1 MAHDLLRSFM
11 TAFAVLALLLIPS
24 SVDASSQDQGS
35 RACPF
40 AGDRKVDVASV
51 AELEAALADAQPG
64 DRIQLADVTYE
75 GTFVAEHDGTIEQHI
90 WLCGT
95 RNAIIDG
102 GDFEDG
108 YALHLT
114 ADYWI
119 IQGITITNALKGVM
133 LDGANRNVLDSIAVH
148 AIGHE
153 GVHFRTHSSDN
164 IITNSE
170 IYDTGLKKE
179 KFGEGVYIGSAVSN
193 WERYTDGKPDESDRN
208 MVLRNHIWNTTAE
221 NIDIKEGT
229 SNGIIDGN
237 ILDGSKLTGADS
249 WIDVKGNFYV
259 VIGNTGTNS
268 PEDGFQTHVINNLDW
283 GRHNSFDRNI
293 AEVNGDGFGFYI
305 HDPETSGNTVFCNN
319 EVTAAGKGFANVE
332 CSGQ

>member
-1 MAHDLLRSFM
+1 
-11 TAFAVLALLLIPS
+11 LLLIPS
-24 SVDASSQDQGS
+24 SVEASYQDVAS
-35 RACPF
+35 RACAF
-40 AGDRKVDVASV
+40 SGDRPVEVANAS
-51 AELEAALADAQPG
+51 ELETALAHAQPG
-64 DRIQLADVTYE
+64 DRIQMADGTYE
-75 GTFVAEHDGTIEQHI
+75 GLFVAEQSGTAEKRI

-108 YALHLT
+108 YALHVT
-114 ADYWI
+114 GDYWI
-119 IQGITITNALKGVM
+119 IQGITVTNALKGVM
-133 LDGANRNVLDSIAVH
+133 LDAADFNVLDSIAVH

-153 GVHFRTHSSDN
+153 GVHFRTHSSGN

-193 WERYTDGKPDESDRN
+193 WERYTNGEPDESDRN
-208 MVLRNHIWNTTAE
+208 MVLRNHIWNTTSE

-249 WIDVKGNFYV
+249 WIDVKGNFYL
-259 VIGNTGTNS
+259 ITGNTGTNS
-268 PEDGFQTHVINNLDW
+268 PKDGFQTHVINNLSW
-283 GRHNSFDRNI
+283 GRHNTFDRNI

-305 HDPETSGNTVFCNN
+305 HDPDTSDNTVSCNN
-319 EVTAAGKGFANVE
+319 DVTAAGKGFANVE
-332 CSGQ
+332 CSGR